1 MLDIS
6 ARMVTTRASGARS
19 EHHRRTNWRSCAV
32 MNPIDASLEHVEVFT
47 TGAIGRPGQRTF
59 FLQMSGEGSNYH
71 VKCEKL
77 QVAAISQYLMNVLQD
92 LPPADERPIAS
103 SMALSSHG
111 DPAFV
116 LGRIALGYDAHND
129 RLILELAEM
138 GDTDEEDEY
147 EELGRIRLSITR
159 GQAIAFCEHADAAVS
174 AGRPP
179 CHWCDGVVDPDGH
192 VCPRMN

>member
-1 MLDIS
+1 
-6 ARMVTTRASGARS
+6 
-19 EHHRRTNWRSCAV
+19 
-32 MNPIDASLEHVEVFT
+32 MNPIDASLDEVDVFT
-47 TGAIGRPGQRTF
+47 TGAVGRPGQRTF
-59 FLQMSGEGSNYH
+59 FLQMSGESSRFF
-71 VKCEKL
+71 VKCEKM

-103 SMALSSHG
+103 SMALSTPS

-116 LGRIALGYDAHND
+116 LGRIALGYDTHND

-138 GDTDEEDEY
+138 GETEDDELED
-147 EELGRIRLSITR
+147 LGRIRLSITR
-159 GQAIAFCEHADAAVS
+159 GQATAFCEHADAAVS

-179 CHWCDGVVDPDGH
+179 CHWCNGVVDPDGH